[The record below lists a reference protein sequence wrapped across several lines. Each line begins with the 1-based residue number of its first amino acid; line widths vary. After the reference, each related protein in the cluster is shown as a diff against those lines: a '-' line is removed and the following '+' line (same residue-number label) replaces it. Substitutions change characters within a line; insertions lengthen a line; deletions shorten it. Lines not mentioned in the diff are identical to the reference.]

1 MLSKYF
7 PRPPALVAGSVL
19 SDTGGSREDS
29 EPALPS
35 RGSQPGGKADLDTDE
50 GEVVGNVP
58 GSTSF
63 SLDNMEQQKAG
74 RTEEGRDH
82 N

>member
-1 MLSKYF
+1 M
-7 PRPPALVAGSVL
+7 AGSVL
-19 SDTGGSREDS
+19 RDTGGSREDS

-35 RGSQPGGKADLDTDE
+35 RGSQPGGKTDLDTDE

-63 SLDNMEQQKAG
+63 ALDNMEQQKAG
-74 RTEEGRDH
+74 RTEEGQDH